1 MDKECTTCAE
11 QNPAV
16 ATFCR
21 RCGHRLEESHSHRSA
36 GRAKRPWTA
45 QEVWLFLC
53 FGPLAWL
60 FPGFRRP

>member
-16 ATFCR
+16 ARYCR
-21 RCGHRLEESHSHRSA
+21 RCGQRLEAREAAESA
-36 GRAKRPWTA
+36 KPQKRPWTA